1 MPQPGGAPAPI
12 GPSPRVIGLLL
23 VPQFSMIAFTAAI
36 EPLRLA
42 NRAAG
47 STLYEWRLYSAD
59 GAPVEASNGIAIG
72 VSGRF
77 SALRDLSAAIVCAGV
92 DVQDARPPRTDGGL
106 RRLSSFGTV
115 VGAVCTGTYVLARAG
130 PPRRAPGNDPLGEL
144 LEPARPSFP
153 ELEISRELFEVD
165 RNRITCAGRHGGD
178 RHDDLAHRRA
188 ITAPTSPRQV
198 TDQLIHHRVRE
209 ADEHQRMDLRAR
221 LDVAHPKVL
230 AAVAQ
235 MERSIERP
243 LSCAALAAKAGCST
257 RQLERLFCKYLGH
270 SPTRH
275 YLSVRLE
282 RARDLLRQTSLP
294 MIAVATACGFA
305 SASHFSKSYVE
316 HFGRTPSAERKRPT
330 GGAAAADGR
339 AWLDTGRGPADRVR
353 CRPKPSSRSSSARS
367 CMRAGTR
374 RSSPAPDKFLDTVLV
389 ATGAGAIAA
398 ALICPSSPC
407 PPPRACPISA
417 SRPCC
422 RSIYFVLVAAAYR
435 GGRHELRLS
444 AHARHGAAD
453 RRGGRAASLLGEV
466 STPGA
471 WIGVALICGSV
482 LALTL
487 AQPARRRQL
496 HADRLRARQRRGD
509 RRLHPRRRRRARGS
523 PGRSPPTRCGSRCSP
538 RRPSSP
544 GRHGG
549 TRGRSCATSGRAGG
563 SGSAAG
569 LRRSAPTASRSG
581 R

>member
-1 MPQPGGAPAPI
+1 MPQPGGAPVPI

-92 DVQDARPPRTDGGL
+92 DVQVPDHRELMACL

-130 PPRRAPGNDPLGEL
+130 LLAGHRATIHWENYSSLSAE
-144 LEPARPSFP
+144 FP

-165 RNRITCAGRHGGD
+165 RNRITCAGGTAAIDMMISLIARDHGAD
-178 RHDDLAHRRA
+178 IAA
-188 ITAPTSPRQV
+188 SV
-198 TDQLIHHRVRE
+198 TDQLIHHRVRD

-243 LSCAALAAKAGCST
+243 LSCAALAVKAGCST
-257 RQLERLFCKYLGH
+257 RQLERLFHKYLGH

-282 RARDLLRQTSLP
+282 QARDLLRQTSLP
-294 MIAVATACGFA
+294 IIAVATSCGFA

-316 HFGRTPSAERKRPT
+316 HFGRTPSAERKRQT
-330 GGAAAADGR
+330 GRAAAD
-339 AWLDTGRGPADRVR
+339 
-353 CRPKPSSRSSSARS
+353 
-367 CMRAGTR
+367 
-374 RSSPAPDKFLDTVLV
+374 
-389 ATGAGAIAA
+389 AA
-398 ALICPSSPC
+398 
-407 PPPRACPISA
+407 
-417 SRPCC
+417 
-422 RSIYFVLVAAAYR
+422 
-435 GGRHELRLS
+435 
-444 AHARHGAAD
+444 
-453 RRGGRAASLLGEV
+453 
-466 STPGA
+466 
-471 WIGVALICGSV
+471 
-482 LALTL
+482 
-487 AQPARRRQL
+487 
-496 HADRLRARQRRGD
+496 
-509 RRLHPRRRRRARGS
+509 
-523 PGRSPPTRCGSRCSP
+523 
-538 RRPSSP
+538 
-544 GRHGG
+544 
-549 TRGRSCATSGRAGG
+549 
-563 SGSAAG
+563 
-569 LRRSAPTASRSG
+569 
-581 R
+581 